1 MKRIFRLFFIMILT
15 MSLGIVYAE
24 DVTIDKVVEAFNTGE
39 VVEEYKSYGGS
50 VVATYDDDSIDV
62 VAILEGQTY
71 NISYN
76 LNGTIITANIDS
88 NSENS
93 FLEAIIFLGIID
105 DIGELY
111 GYGNGELSKT
121 VNSEQV
127 SEYTLAEEGF
137 EMTKVSETVQEIK
150 IDYSKKVPLI
160 DFSGVYVEVKD
171 LEKYKEYIAD
181 DGQAG
186 TTKGNIYIY
195 KFGYNGE
202 YEILV
207 GEKDEV
213 TEASYK
219 SILSM
224 IEVMFDGR
232 AVKYFKDNYPSIS
245 EDKSFDGFEIK
256 VNYSDPED
264 NDVTYLEDNGYRVIK
279 IFVNKELVLEKIK
292 DIEMPTGSDNEDA
305 TSDDEKVDNE
315 EKEEAPI
322 VKKENTIQTILKN
335 YGLYIGIGAGVL
347 VLLIIIIAVAGKKK
361 KTVTAVENYETINIS
376 MSDMG
381 KVIRPAVFNDNAPV
395 QSTNPPMGQQMQQ
408 PVQQPQMQQPMN
420 NGMQQGQMPMNNMA
434 MNQQQMQMQQA
445 MMQQQAMAQQQM
457 NQGQQMNN
465 MQNQNMNGY
474 QNNYNGNNNYNGQ

>member
-15 MSLGIVYAE
+15 MSFGIVYAE
-24 DVTIDKVVEAFNTGE
+24 DVTIDKVIEAFNTGDIAE
-39 VVEEYKSYGGS
+39 QYNGSGGS
-50 VVATYDDDSIDV
+50 AVATYDNDSVDIV
-62 VAILEGQTY
+62 ITVEGQTY
-71 NISYN
+71 NVSYN

-88 NSENS
+88 NSENA
-93 FLEAIIFLGIID
+93 FLEAYIFLGLID

-127 SEYTLAEEGF
+127 LEYTLAEEGF
-137 EMTKVSETVQEIK
+137 EMTQVSETVQEIK

-186 TTKGNIYIY
+186 TTKGDIYIY

-207 GEKDEV
+207 GEKDEL
-213 TEASYK
+213 TEASYQ

-256 VNYSDPED
+256 VNYNDPED
-264 NDVTYLEDNGYRVIK
+264 NDVTYLEDNGYKVIK

-292 DIEMPTGSDNEDA
+292 DIEMPTGSDTEDA
-305 TSDDEKVDNE
+305 TSDDEEVDSE
-315 EKEEAPI
+315 AKEEAPI
-322 VKKENTIQTILKN
+322 VKKENTIQTILKS

-347 VLLIIIIAVAGKKK
+347 VLLIIIIAIVGKKK

-381 KVIRPAVFNDNAPV
+381 KVIRPAVFNDTAPV
-395 QSTNPPMGQQMQQ
+395 QSTNPPMGQ
-408 PVQQPQMQQPMN
+408 QMQQPMN

-434 MNQQQMQMQQA
+434 INQQQMQMQQA

-457 NQGQQMNN
+457 NQGQPMNN
-465 MQNQNMNGY
+465 MQNQNMSGY

>member
-15 MSLGIVYAE
+15 MSFGIVYAE

-39 VVEEYKSYGGS
+39 VVEEYKGYGGS
-50 VVATYDDDSIDV
+50 IVATYDDDSIDV

-207 GEKDEV
+207 GEKDEL

-264 NDVTYLEDNGYRVIK
+264 NDVTYLEENGYRAIK

-292 DIEMPTGSDNEDA
+292 DIEMPTGSDNEDT

>member
-15 MSLGIVYAE
+15 MSFGIVYAE

-39 VVEEYKSYGGS
+39 VVEQYKGYGGS
-50 VVATYDDDSIDV
+50 IVATYDDDSIDV

-88 NSENS
+88 NSETS
-93 FLEAIIFLGIID
+93 FLEAIIFLGLVD

-111 GYGNGELSKT
+111 GYSNEELSKT

-137 EMTKVSETVQEIK
+137 EMSQVSETVQEIK

-207 GEKDEV
+207 GEKDEL

-256 VNYSDPED
+256 INYSDPED

-315 EKEEAPI
+315 EKEEATI

-445 MMQQQAMAQQQM
+445 MMQQQAMVQQQM

-465 MQNQNMNGY
+465 MQNQNMNSY
-474 QNNYNGNNNYNGQ
+474 QSNYNGNNNYNGQ